1 MDLDLKSVKLF
12 VRVAALGA
20 IGRAGA
26 EFGLSATAATQRIRA
41 LEGVVG
47 AQLLH
52 RTTRA
57 VSLSAD
63 GEVFLAH
70 AKRIIADVEDAFA
83 DMQGNPETIQ
93 GELRIASSASFGRK
107 LIAPFVHEFLATY
120 PSVSI
125 QLDMSDG
132 VVDIVEQGFDL
143 AIRLGELAPSTLK
156 ARALAESPRMVVASP
171 GYIERHGRPESLGA
185 LKQHNCL
192 ARADIRTWRFRG
204 PGGDTIEA
212 RIAGNFATNLAEGI
226 TEAALSGLGVA
237 RKCRWEIA
245 EHLEAGTLVPLLEDH
260 TVLPEWRIFAVRS
273 PAPQTP
279 PRVRAFTDFLA
290 AKLKN
295 VPALAPKEV
304 APPERSEPAT

>member
-1 MDLDLKSVKLF
+1 MDLDLKSVRLF
-12 VRVAALGA
+12 VRVATLGA

-41 LEGVVG
+41 LEAAVG

-70 AKRIIADVEDAFA
+70 AKRIIADIEDAFA
-83 DMQGNPETIQ
+83 DMQCSPETIQ
-93 GELRIASSASFGRK
+93 GELRIACSASFGRK
-107 LIAPFVHEFLATY
+107 LITPFVHEFLETY
-120 PSVSI
+120 PSVSV

-143 AIRLGELAPSTLK
+143 AIRLGELAPSSLK
-156 ARALAESPRMVVASP
+156 AKALADSPRMVVAAPS
-171 GYIERHGRPESLGA
+171 YIARHGRPESLDD
-185 LKQHNCL
+185 LKDHNCL
-192 ARADIRTWRFRG
+192 ARADIRTWRFRAPEG
-204 PGGDTIEA
+204 QTVEA
-212 RIAGNFATNLAEGI
+212 RISGNFATNLAEGI

-245 EHLEAGTLVPLLEDH
+245 EHLQSGALMPLLQEH
-260 TVLPEWRIFAVRS
+260 TVLPEWRIFAVRPPS
-273 PAPQTP
+273 HQTP
-279 PRVRAFTDFLA
+279 PRVRAFIDFLA
-290 AKLKN
+290 SKLK
-295 VPALAPKEV
+295 AASTLAPRG
-304 APPERSEPAT
+304 ACPD